1 MKVLLDEMYD
11 GLADRLQKD
20 NYEVYTVSKLK
31 KDNAKLGNDFNIISY
46 ARDHELVL
54 ITNDS
59 ENGTACKANNIPCI
73 FVNLQLVLE
82 RIVLPDLKKLKIS

>member
-1 MKVLLDEMYD
+1 MKILLDGMYD

-20 NYEVYTVSKLK
+20 GYEVYTVAKLK
-31 KDNAKLGNDFNIISY
+31 RDNEKLGNDFNIIVH

-59 ENGTACKANNIPCI
+59 ENGRACKANNIPCI
-73 FVNLQLVLE
+73 FVNLQLILE
-82 RIVLPDLKKLKIS
+82 RIILPDLKKLKIS

>member
-31 KDNAKLGNDFNIISY
+31 KDNEKLGNDFNIISY
-46 ARDHELVL
+46 ARDHDLVL
-54 ITNDS
+54 ITNDG
-59 ENGTACKANNIPCI
+59 ENGKACKANNIPCI

-82 RIVLPDLKKLKIS
+82 RIILPDLKKLKIS